1 MNMLKF
7 FMNLLLKNKI
17 KWKNKDL
24 GGNKMDKEW
33 YKSKTV
39 WAGVIIAL
47 YGIFSGQLEP
57 YKEII
62 ISIASGLGIV
72 GIRAALPKK

>member
-1 MNMLKF
+1 MIFKPR
-7 FMNLLLKNKI
+7 I
-17 KWKNKDL
+17 KWNKRDL

-39 WAGVIIAL
+39 WAGVIIAV

-62 ISIASGLGIV
+62 ISLASGLGIV